1 MDTSPA
7 KFSGFLTL
15 LCAFG
20 LLPAHAADAP
30 ANARQYEFELQTLNM
45 GDQVRRGVV
54 KFNINDGMT
63 EDELD
68 AVNKALDDAGA
79 SPVNPEGFRELAL
92 SNGTRVKIG
101 GFLVEGFI
109 EDSVE
114 GVHSLPVEL
123 STNDEFST
131 TEAALVLQL
140 AKVGNLFVSRPGAPD
155 VVATTGQV
163 VDKRFYKLHK
173 QASITADEAALTEW
187 IRKNIPPQGAAEP
200 GN

>member
-1 MDTSPA
+1 MSHA
-7 KFSGFLTL
+7 KIGGFCTL

-20 LLPAHAADAP
+20 LLAHAADAP
-30 ANARQYEFELQTLNM
+30 GDARHYAFELQTLNM
-45 GDQVRRGVV
+45 GQQVRKPGGV

-63 EDELD
+63 EDDLD
-68 AVNKALDDAGA
+68 AVNKVLDDAGA
-79 SPVNPEGFRELAL
+79 SPVDAEGYRELSL

-101 GFLVEGFI
+101 GFLVEGFL

-123 STNDEFST
+123 SSKHEFST
-131 TEAALVLQL
+131 TEAALILQL
-140 AKVGNLFVSRPGAPD
+140 AKVGNLYVGRPDDAD
-155 VVATTGQV
+155 AVATTGRV

-173 QASITADEAALTEW
+173 QAAITADEGALADW
-187 IRKNIPPQGAAEP
+187 IRKNVPQQDAAEP

>member
-1 MDTSPA
+1 MDTSRA

-30 ANARQYEFELQTLNM
+30 ANARQYGFELQTLNL
-45 GDQVRRGVV
+45 GEQVRRGGV
-54 KFNINDGMT
+54 KLNINDGMT
-63 EDELD
+63 EEDLD
-68 AVNKALDDAGA
+68 AVNKVLDDAGA
-79 SPVNPEGFRELAL
+79 SPVNPEGFRELSL
-92 SNGTRVKIG
+92 SNGTHVKIG

-114 GVHSLPVEL
+114 GVHSLPIEL
-123 STNDEFST
+123 STKDEFST

-140 AKVGNLFVSRPGAPD
+140 ARVGNLFVSKPD
-155 VVATTGQV
+155 DPDTVATTGQV

-173 QASITADEAALTEW
+173 QASIAADEAALTQW
-187 IRKNIPPQGAAEP
+187 IRKNLD
-200 GN
+200 